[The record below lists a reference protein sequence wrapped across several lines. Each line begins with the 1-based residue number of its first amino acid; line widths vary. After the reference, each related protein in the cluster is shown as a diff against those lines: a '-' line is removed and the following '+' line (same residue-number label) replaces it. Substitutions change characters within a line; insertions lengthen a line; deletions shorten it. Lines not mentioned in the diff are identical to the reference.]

1 MAKNNIGKNN
11 FSKIYRVDNGS
22 KFQLKDWKTA
32 PDEKINDN
40 DAEDELKE
48 MVEEISDLQNVLYAD
63 NKWSLLLI
71 FQAMDAAGKDSTIKN
86 ILSGVNPQGCEV
98 YAFGRPSVE
107 ELGHDFLW
115 RTTKCL
121 PQRGNIGVFNRSY
134 YEEALVARVHPALL
148 KAQHLPDNLVTEKIW
163 EERFEDICAFEKHM
177 ARSGTR
183 ILKFFL
189 HLSPEEQKARF
200 IERIENTRKNW
211 KFDKND
217 LYERSF
223 WKKYM
228 YAYEETIKHTACEH
242 APWYVIP
249 ADNKAYARLAVADAV
264 LSTLKDLDLQY
275 PTLSN
280 EIVVSLQAYKDSLK
294 KEELDIYKI

>member
-1 MAKNNIGKNN
+1 MAKNNISKNN
-11 FSKIYRVDNGS
+11 FSKKYRVADSS
-22 KFQLKDWKTA
+22 KFQLKDWETA
-32 PDEKINDN
+32 PDEKINEN
-40 DAEDELKE
+40 DAEEELKDI
-48 MVEEISDLQNVLYAD
+48 VEEISDLQNVLYAD

-98 YAFGRPSVE
+98 YAFGRPSIE

-134 YEEALVARVHPALL
+134 YEETLVARVHPELL
-148 KAQHLPDNLVTEKIW
+148 KAQSLPNNLVTEHIW

-189 HLSPEEQKARF
+189 YLSPEEQKTRF

-264 LSTLKDLDLQY
+264 RSTLKDLNLQY

-280 EIVVSLQAYKDSLK
+280 EIVVSLKSYKDILN
-294 KEELDIYKI
+294 KEERDIYKI

>member
-189 HLSPEEQKARF
+189 HLSPEEQKVRF

>member
-1 MAKNNIGKNN
+1 MAKNNKGKRN
-11 FSKIYRVDNGS
+11 FSKKYRVTEGGQ
-22 KFQLKDWKTA
+22 FQLRNCKTA
-32 PDEKINDN
+32 PDEKINEN
-40 DAEDELKE
+40 DAEAMLKE
-48 MVEEISDLQNVLYAD
+48 MVDEISDLQNILYAD

-98 YAFGRPSVE
+98 YAFGRPSAE

-134 YEEALVARVHPALL
+134 YEETLITRVHPELL
-148 KAQHLPDNLVTEKIW
+148 KAQNLPDTLVTENIW
-163 EERFEDICAFEKHM
+163 KERFDDICAFEKHM
-177 ARSGTR
+177 TRNGTR

-189 HLSPEEQKARF
+189 YLSPEEQKARF
-200 IERIENTRKNW
+200 IERIENPKKNW

-217 LYERSF
+217 LYERTF

-228 YAYEETIKHTACEH
+228 HAYEESIRHTACEH

-264 LSTLKDLDLQY
+264 LSTLKELDLQY
-275 PTLSN
+275 PSLSN
-280 EIVVSLQAYKDSLK
+280 EVLVSLESYKDILD
-294 KEELDIYKI
+294 KEERGIYKI

>member
-11 FSKIYRVDNGS
+11 FSKKYRVDDGG
-22 KFQLKDWKTA
+22 KFQLKDCKTA
-32 PDEKINDN
+32 PDEKINEN
-40 DAEDELKE
+40 EAEAELKE

-115 RTTKCL
+115 RTSKCL

-134 YEEALVARVHPALL
+134 YEETLVVRVHPELL
-148 KAQHLPDNLVTEKIW
+148 KAQNLPNNLVTENIW
-163 EERFEDICAFEKHM
+163 EERLDDICAFEKHM
-177 ARSGTR
+177 ARNGTR

-189 HLSPEEQKARF
+189 YLSPEEQKARF
-200 IERIENTRKNW
+200 IERIDNPKKNW

-217 LYERSF
+217 LYERTF

-228 YAYEETIKHTACEH
+228 YAYEESIRHTACKH

-275 PTLSN
+275 PSLSN
-280 EIVVSLQAYKDSLK
+280 EIIVSLKSYKDILD
-294 KEELDIYKI
+294 KEERDIYKI

>member
-134 YEEALVARVHPALL
+134 YEETLVARVHPALL

-228 YAYEETIKHTACEH
+228 YAYEETIKYTACEH